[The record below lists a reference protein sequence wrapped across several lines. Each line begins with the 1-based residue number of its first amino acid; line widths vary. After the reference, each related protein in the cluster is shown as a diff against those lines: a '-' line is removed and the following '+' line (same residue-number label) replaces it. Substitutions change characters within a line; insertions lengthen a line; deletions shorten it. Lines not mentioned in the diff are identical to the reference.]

1 MSPGPQLSPEIQL
14 RRLAMK
20 IEKMLGGLVSLGLA
34 AALAVPGAFAKPQT
48 APQTAGKEMG
58 MHGGGLEAA
67 VQSLNLTD
75 DQKAKVKDIF
85 ADAKT
90 KKQAVSSDASLSE
103 EQKKAKMKELHSG
116 IMAKLNEVLTPDQQ
130 TELKNKMEAAK
141 TKAPMHP

>member
-1 MSPGPQLSPEIQL
+1 
-14 RRLAMK
+14 MK

-34 AALAVPGAFAKPQT
+34 AALAVPGALAKPQT

-58 MHGGGLEAA
+58 MHGGLEAA

-90 KKQAVSSDASLSE
+90 KKQAVSSDTSLNE
-103 EQKKAKMKELHSG
+103 EQKKAKMKELHSAT
-116 IMAKLNEVLTPDQQ
+116 MAKLNEVLTPDQQ
-130 TELKNKMEAAK
+130 TELKSKMEAAK
-141 TKAPMHP
+141 AKAPMHE